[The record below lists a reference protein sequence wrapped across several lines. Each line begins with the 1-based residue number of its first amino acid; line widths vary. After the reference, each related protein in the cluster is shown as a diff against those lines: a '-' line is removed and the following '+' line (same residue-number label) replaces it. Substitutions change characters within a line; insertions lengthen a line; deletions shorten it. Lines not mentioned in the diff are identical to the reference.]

1 MFARVDTRVNATSWK
16 GLCSLVTRLMN
27 KTAHWVLRKKLIGD
41 KDSYPGQIFH
51 LFLKI
56 AEKFTKLGKYTN
68 KIDDKLISTDCSAF
82 EGKRSA
88 NRIIIGNGFF
98 STVKRPMIQHFLF

>member
-1 MFARVDTRVNATSWK
+1 MFIRVDTRVNATSWK

-51 LFLKI
+51 LFFKI

-68 KIDDKLISTDCSAF
+68 KIDDKLISTACSAS
-82 EGKRSA
+82 EGKRML
-88 NRIIIGNGFF
+88 
-98 STVKRPMIQHFLF
+98 TE